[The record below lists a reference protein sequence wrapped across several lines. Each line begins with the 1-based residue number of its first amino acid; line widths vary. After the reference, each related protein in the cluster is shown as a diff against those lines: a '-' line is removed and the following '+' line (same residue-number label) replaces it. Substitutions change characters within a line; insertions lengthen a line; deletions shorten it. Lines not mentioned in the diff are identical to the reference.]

1 MDAAKRVPVIEHFR
15 SITPMEASCKVRIL
29 FQSLLFVSLSSC
41 VPNPV
46 DPVRPDIGAAMVA
59 IDLGVVFSDSDYYVC
74 LPFERIGL
82 NETQEIETVQ
92 CSCNCANASIVGYHS
107 PNGKLK
113 GIRIDFEKEKTTFE
127 SPPMYLAIE
136 VKLKLTEAKERTL
149 VLKLMHTSSKN
160 LVTARNY

>member
-1 MDAAKRVPVIEHFR
+1 MIKHFR
-15 SITPMEASCKVRIL
+15 YITPTKSSCRATIL
-29 FQSLLFVSLSSC
+29 FRSLFIVSLSSC

-46 DPVRPDIGAAMVA
+46 TPVRADIVSAIVA

-82 NETQEIETVQ
+82 HESQEIEAVQ
-92 CSCNCANASIVGYHS
+92 CSCNCAKASIVRYHS
-107 PNGKLK
+107 PNGKLN
-113 GIRIDFEKEKTTFE
+113 GIRIDFEKENTTFE

-136 VKLKLTEAKERTL
+136 VKMTIKEAKERTL
-149 VLKLMHTSSKN
+149 LLKLMQTSSKK